1 MKELKKQP
9 PGVFYWKGVLK
20 SFAKFTGKHLYQSVF
35 FNKFVYL
42 RLATL
47 SKRDSGTG
55 VFRWIY
61 EIFKN
66 IFYSEHDLMGS
77 RVNNISEPFLK
88 KKNISFCLDEL
99 VFKAHIQ
106 TIILVLFLITK

>member
-1 MKELKKQP
+1 MFLKALQNSQENTYTKVSFLINLYTSGLQLYRKETQAQ
-9 PGVFYWKGVLK
+9 VF
-20 SFAKFTGKHLYQSVF
+20 
-35 FNKFVYL
+35 
-42 RLATL
+42 
-47 SKRDSGTG
+47 SGE
-55 VFRWIY
+55 FY

-66 IFYSEHDLMGS
+66 IFFSEHDLMGS